1 MGLISRKCERNETK
15 KRDCCVDMS
24 AEVLTQRWQHYTLTI
39 NGDQH
44 SLLISSAVSEM
55 LGAMVDVLYELYL
68 ESNDDSHAER
78 VKYLEDDPASRI
90 TITGATGSFTWDNEG
105 DTIAWTLTR
114 RLYQKPIMLDVEADY
129 DCGEKVYQYRVPY
142 FDMCYAVAKA
152 ATSVIAQAGI
162 VGYHFMSEIDKINI
176 HHLLYIKH
184 LGIFEETYP
193 FTPACHDPSDRYSAG
208 DRFSDLSD
216 EIELLRFEL

>member
-1 MGLISRKCERNETK
+1 MKPK

-24 AEVLTQRWQHYTLTI
+24 AEVLTQRWQRYTLTI

-55 LGAMVDVLYELYL
+55 LGAMVDVLYELFL
-68 ESNDDSHAER
+68 EANDDSRAER

-90 TITGATGSFTWDNEG
+90 TITGATGSFSWDNEG
-105 DTIAWTLTR
+105 DTIAWTFTR
-114 RLYQKPIMLDVEADY
+114 QLYEKPIMLDIEVDY
-129 DCGEKVYQYRVPY
+129 DCGEKVYQYRVPF

-162 VGYHFMSEIDKINI
+162 LGYHFMSEIDKIDI

-184 LGIFEETYP
+184 LGIFEEPYP
-193 FTPACHDPSDRYSAG
+193 FTPAGHDPGDRYSAG
-208 DRFSDLSD
+208 DKISVLSD